1 MSNEYK
7 LLTIDG
13 LRHLLQK
20 VAALFNTCVTKQKNE
35 TITGLKTFSNGI
47 VGNVTGNVTGNLT
60 GNVTGNCSGSASKL
74 ASARTISVGDLEFQ
88 GTANFDGSGNATLNV
103 THHRSIVS
111 VGNTNNYPFHR
122 IAYTPVETGNYL
134 DRCITFFIG
143 REYNSSGYG
152 ICRIILRTNN
162 AASNATANCD
172 VQWLVRTSGMP
183 ADTIQV
189 GFNNTAKAS
198 YVDVFYKSNG
208 TYASAVCRVLSHA
221 NSRSTVG
228 RGFAVIA
235 NSTEV
240 SNTTASDALTSTE
253 SYASIAAAGTAIR
266 GQAYTS
272 TIAASDVGVVGS
284 CTGNAATATKATQDG
299 SGNAIASTYLP
310 LAGGKMTGNLK
321 LQCSDQNQLRL
332 IQGNYGVIL
341 RNDGSNFYFLQ
352 TASGSAESG
361 SWNSARP
368 MTINLSSGVCNIN
381 GNAANV
387 TGTVAIANGGTGATT
402 RLNAL
407 KALTNENVGTNAQYF
422 LTITSSWGKGGY
434 SSTANAKTVLGIS
447 GSDRRIKQDIEAIPE
462 EVLDAWDNVRWKQFK
477 MRKDVRQK
485 GDNAKLQVG
494 AVVQDIQEV
503 FADAGLD
510 SGDYGFLYQEDYPES
525 ERDLPSEENSEVANG
540 DKWYLKYEQA
550 YAIEAM
556 YLRRKVKM
564 LEERL
569 SALEAK
575 L

>member
-1 MSNEYK
+1 MSTEYK

-35 TITGLKTFSNGI
+35 TITGVKTFSNGLS
-47 VGNVTGNVTGNLT
+47 GNLT
-60 GNVTGNCSGSASKL
+60 GNVTGNL
-74 ASARTISVGDLEFQ
+74 VG
-88 GTANFDGSGNATLNV
+88 NV
-103 THHRSIVS
+103 T
-111 VGNTNNYPFHR
+111 GNC
-122 IAYTPVETGNYL
+122 TG
-134 DRCITFFIG
+134 
-143 REYNSSGYG
+143 SS
-152 ICRIILRTNN
+152 
-162 AASNATANCD
+162 
-172 VQWLVRTSGMP
+172 
-183 ADTIQV
+183 
-189 GFNNTAKAS
+189 
-198 YVDVFYKSNG
+198 
-208 TYASAVCRVLSHA
+208 
-221 NSRSTVG
+221 
-228 RGFAVIA
+228 
-235 NSTEV
+235 
-240 SNTTASDALTSTE
+240 
-253 SYASIAAAGTAIR
+253 
-266 GQAYTS
+266 
-272 TIAASDVGVVGS
+272 GS
-284 CTGNAATATKATQDG
+284 CTGNAATATKIQRNIGNGSYVGAATTGNALVNSTSTSFDAVWNAPTKNYQVACSTWLGNNDNVYLAYSVTKANISSG
-299 SGNAIASTYLP
+299 TNSVAKQCLWNADTGVLSSSGGFSGNV
-310 LAGGKMTGNLK
+310 TGN
-321 LQCSDQNQLRL
+321 CS
-332 IQGNYGVIL
+332 GT
-341 RNDGSNFYFLQ
+341 S
-352 TASGSAESG
+352 
-361 SWNSARP
+361 
-368 MTINLSSGVCNIN
+368 
-381 GNAANV
+381 ANV

-407 KALTNENVGTNAQYF
+407 KALTNENVGTSAQYF